1 MKKEMTSFQRRK
13 IMESIRNS
21 SEETMVTEGIKDP
34 LLRKKNTFGRPEDKK
49 NWRHFFD
56 VIGLMP
62 ESAKKLRVL
71 DVGIGSGLLSCSL
84 HKMYGY
90 DIYATELPGILKLK
104 KNHKVFNRILKE
116 SKVVLKGVDVTKSK
130 LPFDSGFFDVVIFT
144 EIMEHIPQV
153 YYSKIFGEIH
163 RVLRKGGVLV
173 VSTPNFLSLV
183 KRAKF
188 LFGLSPEF
196 DLNSEPKFNGGTFMH
211 LREYTKEELVTILK
225 NNKFKIEKVKMSNLF
240 YGIKSLDYLQEIVS
254 LFSDNMKNII
264 IVRAKKA

>member
-1 MKKEMTSFQRRK
+1 MNLNDTEKKIVIENIQESAEEVRGSEK
-13 IMESIRNS
+13 IR
-21 SEETMVTEGIKDP
+21 DP
-34 LLRKKNTFGRPEDKK
+34 LFKKRNTFGRPEDKK
-49 NWRHFFD
+49 NWKHFFD
-56 VIGLMP
+56 VVGLMP
-62 ESAKKLRVL
+62 KSTKKLKVL

-104 KNHKVFNRILKE
+104 KNHKVFNNILKE
-116 SKVVLKGVDVTKSK
+116 NDVILKAVDVTKDK
-130 LPFDSGFFDVVIFT
+130 LPFDNGFFDVVIFT
-144 EIMEHIPQV
+144 EIMEHIPQG
-153 YYSKIFGEIH
+153 YYSGIFGEIH
-163 RVLRKGGVLV
+163 RVLTKEGVLV

-183 KRAKF
+183 KRVKF
-188 LFGLSPEF
+188 LLGLSPEF

-225 NNKFKIEKVKMSNLF
+225 SNKFKIEKVKMSNLF

-264 IVRAKKA
+264 IVKAKKA